1 MLVVGGFLEDRVNV
15 TERDTKIAEEL
26 IGIELYLNHIHED
39 IDGQIIKLYGLNK
52 RCTKINKIAIPCDPE
67 KSLSSCAN

>member
-67 KSLSSCAN
+67 KS